1 MKIGVM
7 SDSHDRMTMIRSAV
21 AVFKENGVETIIHAG
36 DFISPITFE
45 YMKDIDVPFFG
56 VFGNND
62 GEKFFLKKR
71 FQNIGEL
78 HERCFIENIAGLKFI
93 VLHENDTV
101 DSIAKSGDYDVVI
114 YGHTHEIDVR
124 KIGNT
129 LVVNPGEVC
138 GWCTGKH
145 TVAII
150 DTENLD
156 VEIIDISKI
165 SN

>member
-21 AVFKENGVETIIHAG
+21 AVFKEYGVEMIIHAG

-45 YMKDIDVPFFG
+45 YMKDIDVPFIG

-71 FQNIGEL
+71 YKNIGEL
-78 HERCFIENIAGLKFI
+78 HERCFKGKIDELKFI
-93 VLHENDTV
+93 VLHENDLV
-101 DSIAKSGDYDVVI
+101 DSLAKSGDYDVVV

-124 KIGNT
+124 KIGKT
-129 LVVNPGEVC
+129 LIINPGEVC
-138 GWCTGKH
+138 GWCTGKY
-145 TVAII
+145 TVAVL
-150 DTENLD
+150 DSKTMD
-156 VEIIDISKI
+156 VEIIDIC
-165 SN
+165 